1 MDTKRNKNEITFLW
15 GDKDREFKGEER
27 KKGLKE
33 NRNNKIGLQGLK
45 KKKIF

>member
-1 MDTKRNKNEITFLW
+1 MKLHFCEAIKIENLK
-15 GDKDREFKGEER
+15 ER
-27 KKGLKE
+27 KEKKGLKE